1 MFPMYVNVAKIASNG
16 KSSIRNTNQE
26 PYRGNGELFFQN
38 VCIRIIIQKQPPK
51 LFSKGVL
58 RNSAKFTGKHLC
70 HSLFLINFQA
80 EVCNVFKKETVAQ
93 VFSSEFCEIS
103 KNTFS
108 YRTPP
113 VAASQS
119 LLMSLKVAFP
129 HLP

>member
-38 VCIRIIIQKQPPK
+38 VCMRIIIQKQPPK

-58 RNSAKFTGKHLC
+58 RNFAKFTGKHLC

-80 EVCNVFKKETVAQ
+80 EVCNFFKKETLAQ

-103 KNTFS
+103 KNTSSGCFS
-108 YRTPP
+108 IINEFKSSFSTSSMRIT
-113 VAASQS
+113 
-119 LLMSLKVAFP
+119 
-129 HLP
+129 